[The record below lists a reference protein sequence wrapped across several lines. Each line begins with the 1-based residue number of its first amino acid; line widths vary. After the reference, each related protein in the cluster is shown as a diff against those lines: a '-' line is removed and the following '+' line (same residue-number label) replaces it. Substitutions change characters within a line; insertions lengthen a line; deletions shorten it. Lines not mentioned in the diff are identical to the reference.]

1 MLFHAGA
8 LARMNELGLLSRAQ
22 RISSVSGGSIMSGH
36 LALCWSALGK
46 ADAKGTFANFKT
58 IVVDPVLTFSH
69 EKIDVVDALTG
80 LLPWSSA
87 SDQVAKSYDS
97 GLFHGKTLQDT
108 PDLPRFI
115 FCATNLQTG
124 VLWRFSKP
132 YEGDYVIGRIDNPTT
147 LVAQAVAASSAFP
160 PVLSPCV
167 LHPPAGSFKDWPT
180 GPILAASEIA
190 AYRSP
195 VILCDG
201 GVYDNHGIEPIV
213 KSYLTNFVS
222 DGGAPFERTA
232 AVQTDWISQL
242 RRILDVTDNQVRA
255 LRRRDLIA
263 RFIEG
268 NKAADETKLTGR
280 RADGGLLG
288 HRHRSRKG
296 ESRQRAALRS
306 QSDPPT
312 GPGLDPSQRSRR
324 HHLEADRQ
332 LGLCHLRPQPARQLH
347 RADER
352 DRRRAAAAS
361 VPGGAAHGD
370 VASARPCV
378 GTTCAPSDMAKGNF
392 AMLDFTSDVPADGL
406 SATPTEHAA
415 SNDRVLLD
423 AYSNAVIDV
432 TERVGPAVVRVETG
446 PKLRNARE
454 RGGLGSGIVISPD
467 GLVLT
472 NSHVVGTSK
481 EIRLRDSEGVV
492 TDARV
497 LGVDPDTDLA
507 LLRADAV
514 RDLHYA
520 ALGNSKSLRRGQ
532 LVVAIGNPLGFEST
546 VTAGVVSA
554 LGRSIRSV
562 SGRTIEDVIQ
572 TDAALN
578 PGNSGGPLVSSN
590 AEVVGINTAIINGA
604 QGICFAVASNTAQ
617 FVLAEIIRHG
627 YVRRA
632 YIGVSGQTAPVPRRH
647 AVIAGV
653 ENKMGALLA
662 QIEPEGPA
670 AQAGLLPG
678 DVVIKLDGVDINGVD
693 DLIRVLD
700 RDRIGRTLA
709 MDVLRLGRLRAF
721 DIHPVERKPSA
732 RQNLAP

>member
-1 MLFHAGA
+1 
-8 LARMNELGLLSRAQ
+8 
-22 RISSVSGGSIMSGH
+22 
-36 LALCWSALGK
+36 
-46 ADAKGTFANFKT
+46 
-58 IVVDPVLTFSH
+58 
-69 EKIDVVDALTG
+69 
-80 LLPWSSA
+80 
-87 SDQVAKSYDS
+87 
-97 GLFHGKTLQDT
+97 
-108 PDLPRFI
+108 
-115 FCATNLQTG
+115 
-124 VLWRFSKP
+124 
-132 YEGDYVIGRIDNPTT
+132 
-147 LVAQAVAASSAFP
+147 
-160 PVLSPCV
+160 
-167 LHPPAGSFKDWPT
+167 
-180 GPILAASEIA
+180 
-190 AYRSP
+190 
-195 VILCDG
+195 
-201 GVYDNHGIEPIV
+201 
-213 KSYLTNFVS
+213 
-222 DGGAPFERTA
+222 
-232 AVQTDWISQL
+232 
-242 RRILDVTDNQVRA
+242 
-255 LRRRDLIA
+255 
-263 RFIEG
+263 
-268 NKAADETKLTGR
+268 
-280 RADGGLLG
+280 
-288 HRHRSRKG
+288 
-296 ESRQRAALRS
+296 
-306 QSDPPT
+306 
-312 GPGLDPSQRSRR
+312 
-324 HHLEADRQ
+324 
-332 LGLCHLRPQPARQLH
+332 
-347 RADER
+347 
-352 DRRRAAAAS
+352 
-361 VPGGAAHGD
+361 
-370 VASARPCV
+370 
-378 GTTCAPSDMAKGNF
+378 MAKGNF
-392 AMLDFTSDVPADGL
+392 AMLDFASDIPADGL
-406 SATPTEHAA
+406 SATPAENAA
-415 SNDRVLLD
+415 SNDQALLD
-423 AYSNAVIDV
+423 AYSNAVIGV

-446 PKLRNARE
+446 PKVRNARE

-481 EIRLRDSEGVV
+481 EIRLRDTEGVV

-590 AEVVGINTAIINGA
+590 AEVIGINTAIINGA

-632 YIGVSGQTAPVPRRH
+632 YIGVSGQTAPIPRRH

-662 QIEPEGPA
+662 QIESEGPA